1 MKKSILVLFL
11 ATIFMNS
18 LSAQGIVP
26 DTIINNFNRELYN
39 FPQEKIYLQ
48 TDRNI
53 YMSGETMWFRAHLV
67 DALLLK
73 QANASRYVY
82 VTLTSPSGKLLERVK
97 VRPDSQGYFYGSIR
111 IEENSPQGYY
121 SLEAYTWFMQ
131 NIGQDYFFNKKIFIS
146 DPNSKLVRHNV
157 KFSSDEKNIIAE
169 IKYLKNGDNTNIIPE
184 NSIISP
190 DFKKNISLT
199 FIDGKAQYS
208 FRKKEIDPSRMFLLK
223 TLYDGKPIN
232 SYVRIPQQERPF
244 QVDFF
249 PEGGN
254 APYSTDIK
262 IAFKAVGTNG
272 LSKEI
277 KGTVVDENNQE
288 CANFSTLHL
297 GMGFFRMHYE
307 KGKRY
312 HAICIDDSGKS
323 LEFDLPMAKSEAIAI
338 NTAWTNKKL
347 RVSIAKSE
355 ETTLPPSMMLV
366 AHIRGVVLYAQPWDA
381 NSNFLDFDEDF
392 FPAGITH
399 FLLIDGNRNIHSE
412 RLVFSLPQQSL
423 ARTSVIFDKNSYN
436 KRDKIDMDIALSDFT
451 GSPLKGN
458 FSISITDMKDV
469 QQDTTSN
476 IVSSMLLTSELKGY
490 IESPLSYLN
499 SNKNSSFLLDLLM
512 MAQGWRRYNI
522 PEIIKGNNTNSLR
535 YEAELG
541 EKISGKVNGYFSA
554 LKGGKISLLAVKD
567 SLIGTEMAEVDGK
580 GKFVFDKLD
589 YPNGSHFIVQ
599 AQNKKGSSKVFIELD
614 SLKSYPQPLLFSL
627 PPFEE
632 PEIKE
637 SYLTKMDQKYTIE
650 NGMRVYNLAEIVV
663 TAKRKRTVFSE
674 SPFYSPL
681 TSKVLTEDDVNEGH
695 FVSIFDLL
703 RRLPGVST
711 IGDEVQYRGKT
722 PMVIL
727 DNVPEESF
735 DYQRINVED
744 VKEVFISPATS
755 VAAFYGSAAANGALI
770 INTKKGFVQ
779 RNRLNSNMQV
789 AAPIGYQQYVEFYS
803 PTYETEAK
811 KGNTTPDLRTT
822 IYWNPSVVTDEN
834 GKAHIS
840 FYAADATTNY
850 GFTIEGVASNGNL
863 IYSVGKTSVGDLP

>member
-1 MKKSILVLFL
+1 
-11 ATIFMNS
+11 
-18 LSAQGIVP
+18 
-26 DTIINNFNRELYN
+26 
-39 FPQEKIYLQ
+39 
-48 TDRNI
+48 
-53 YMSGETMWFRAHLV
+53 
-67 DALLLK
+67 
-73 QANASRYVY
+73 
-82 VTLTSPSGKLLERVK
+82 
-97 VRPDSQGYFYGSIR
+97 
-111 IEENSPQGYY
+111 
-121 SLEAYTWFMQ
+121 
-131 NIGQDYFFNKKIFIS
+131 
-146 DPNSKLVRHNV
+146 
-157 KFSSDEKNIIAE
+157 
-169 IKYLKNGDNTNIIPE
+169 
-184 NSIISP
+184 
-190 DFKKNISLT
+190 
-199 FIDGKAQYS
+199 
-208 FRKKEIDPSRMFLLK
+208 
-223 TLYDGKPIN
+223 
-232 SYVRIPQQERPF
+232 
-244 QVDFF
+244 
-249 PEGGN
+249 
-254 APYSTDIK
+254 
-262 IAFKAVGTNG
+262 
-272 LSKEI
+272 
-277 KGTVVDENNQE
+277 
-288 CANFSTLHL
+288 
-297 GMGFFRMHYE
+297 
-307 KGKRY
+307 
-312 HAICIDDSGKS
+312 
-323 LEFDLPMAKSEAIAI
+323 MAKPEAIAI

-423 ARTSVIFDKNSYN
+423 AKASVIFDKNSYN

-458 FSISITDMKDV
+458 FSISVTDMKDV

-499 SNKNSSFLLDLLM
+499 DNKNSSFLLDLLM
-512 MAQGWRRYNI
+512 MTQGWRRYNI

-535 YEAELG
+535 YEPELG

-580 GKFVFDKLD
+580 GKFFFDKLD

-614 SLKSYPQPLLFSL
+614 SLKSYPQPRLFSL

-632 PEIKE
+632 PKIKE

-663 TAKRKRTVFSE
+663 TAKKKSTVFSE